1 MGPDGAMLGAMARR
15 KGSMVGISGLIPK
28 VYPAGEPPEMQVMRL
43 MGSWGK
49 VVNPRVLRNARPV
62 HFRHGV
68 LTVHTATSA
77 WADALSLDS
86 EELLAKLRA
95 RVSGLRIR
103 SLRFRTGPLPEL
115 PEQFREVKR
124 PPLLPLEQL
133 PEELARAL
141 AHVQDDRLRDAI
153 QTAARATLGR
163 AAQPPATTGSDED

>member
-1 MGPDGAMLGAMARR
+1 
-15 KGSMVGISGLIPK
+15 
-28 VYPAGEPPEMQVMRL
+28 MRL
-43 MGSWGK
+43 MGSWGR

-62 HFRHGV
+62 RFKHGV

-77 WADALSLDS
+77 WSDALSLDS
-86 EELLAKLRA
+86 DELLAKLRA
-95 RVSGLRIR
+95 RTSGIRIR
-103 SLRFRTGPLPEL
+103 RIHFRTGPLPKL

-141 AHVQDDRLRDAI
+141 ARVRDDGLRDAI

-163 AAQPPATTGSDED
+163 ATQKPFAADDDED